1 MEWTS
6 TKRRSNPFGDKIKL
20 KNLAD
25 DELENIADTINFERV
40 FYANNR
46 HYGEPATLEK
56 LRNCQESYNFFRITE
71 IANCDNPCCMLKHG
85 YIEQL
90 KHGWNNSRLASKYA
104 EYDSVLYTLGWF
116 FCDFSVLE

>member
-40 FYANNR
+40 VYTNNR
-46 HYGEPATLEK
+46 HYGEPATLE
-56 LRNCQESYNFFRITE
+56 
-71 IANCDNPCCMLKHG
+71 
-85 YIEQL
+85 
-90 KHGWNNSRLASKYA
+90 
-104 EYDSVLYTLGWF
+104 
-116 FCDFSVLE
+116 